1 MNLPSRVIMTVLC
14 VVLVLSIGTVDRQ
27 TSEALGTGAP
37 GSLPETSAV
46 AVTTGYAGRIGQDSS
61 PNIILVLTDD
71 QDLRLHS
78 MDFMPQVQTRLA
90 NAGMTFSNFFVPLPL
105 CCPSR
110 VTILRGQ
117 YAHNHDVVGNLPP
130 TGGFQK
136 AYVSGVENA
145 TMATALRQHGYRTA
159 LIGKYLNGYPLPE
172 NPTYI
177 PPGWDE
183 WFSPTDDAAYNSYN
197 YSVNDNGVIRHYGSA
212 PADYI
217 TDVLA
222 HEASSFIARTVATQ
236 PGTPFFLELA
246 FYAPHAPA
254 NPAPRHAN
262 LFPRI
267 QAPRTPSFNEAD
279 MSDKPAWMQALPPL
293 TEAQIVALDTLYRHK
308 MQSLQAVDEAVAHVM
323 QTLAQTGQLDNTYII
338 YTSDN
343 GFHLG
348 QHRLLLGKGRP
359 YEEDIAVPFIVR
371 GPGVAPGTT
380 QAALASMIDL
390 APTLAD
396 LVGAE
401 MAVPVDGRS
410 LVPLLHSA
418 APPPAWRKSLL
429 TEAYPVPTG
438 QPPLRSANLE
448 SADASDIQLRLSSGG
463 TPTYTALRTAEYKY
477 VEYNDTMRELYD
489 LINDPYELTN
499 EYRNAAPD
507 FIAQVSALLA
517 TYKVCAGSECRTVD
531 SISPPPFPLIQRPRQ
546 YIPSLRAR

>member
-183 WFSPTDDAAYNSYN
+183 
-197 YSVNDNGVIRHYGSA
+197 
-212 PADYI
+212 
-217 TDVLA
+217 
-222 HEASSFIARTVATQ
+222 
-236 PGTPFFLELA
+236 
-246 FYAPHAPA
+246 
-254 NPAPRHAN
+254 
-262 LFPRI
+262 
-267 QAPRTPSFNEAD
+267 
-279 MSDKPAWMQALPPL
+279 
-293 TEAQIVALDTLYRHK
+293 
-308 MQSLQAVDEAVAHVM
+308 
-323 QTLAQTGQLDNTYII
+323 
-338 YTSDN
+338 
-343 GFHLG
+343 
-348 QHRLLLGKGRP
+348 
-359 YEEDIAVPFIVR
+359 
-371 GPGVAPGTT
+371 
-380 QAALASMIDL
+380 
-390 APTLAD
+390 
-396 LVGAE
+396 
-401 MAVPVDGRS
+401 
-410 LVPLLHSA
+410 
-418 APPPAWRKSLL
+418 
-429 TEAYPVPTG
+429 
-438 QPPLRSANLE
+438 
-448 SADASDIQLRLSSGG
+448 
-463 TPTYTALRTAEYKY
+463 
-477 VEYNDTMRELYD
+477 
-489 LINDPYELTN
+489 
-499 EYRNAAPD
+499 
-507 FIAQVSALLA
+507 
-517 TYKVCAGSECRTVD
+517 
-531 SISPPPFPLIQRPRQ
+531 
-546 YIPSLRAR
+546 